1 MHSINRNNKGNKM
14 TNEINAIFISRAHKE
29 RNAGKAKLSPNAR
42 EIYLRGLA
50 KLCNAEALASSGFR
64 CGSYAKAEVS
74 A

>member
-1 MHSINRNNKGNKM
+1 M
-14 TNEINAIFISRAHKE
+14 TNAINAIFISRAHKE
-29 RNAGKAKLSPNAR
+29 RNANRAKLSPTAR

-50 KLCNAEALASSGFR
+50 KLGNAEDLAASGFR